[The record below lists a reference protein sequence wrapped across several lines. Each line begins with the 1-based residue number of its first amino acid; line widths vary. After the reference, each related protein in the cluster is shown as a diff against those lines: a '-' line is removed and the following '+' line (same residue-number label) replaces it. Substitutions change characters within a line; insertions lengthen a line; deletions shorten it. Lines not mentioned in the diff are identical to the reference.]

1 MKKKIVQPK
10 EESNTYVVM
19 AKLSSFSLGKSENS
33 FKITCG
39 KIVLGT
45 LKISRGSIKWYA
57 KKKSTPTCKLN
68 WKQFADL
75 MEN

>member
-1 MKKKIVQPK
+1 
-10 EESNTYVVM
+10 M
-19 AKLSSFSLGKSENS
+19 AELSSIPLGKAENS

-75 MEN
+75 MEK